1 MNMSCQKIRSQLPD
15 YVRSALP
22 EIQSRE
28 VQAHLKACPECRRS
42 CRIEATLMTELAER
56 YETEPPGADFE
67 TRVFSHL
74 PATGGRGVHV
84 AWGTAVAAA
93 LVLGLFL
100 GQANR
105 WEHPEQAANESAL
118 AVSEPVLAPVE
129 RTVRLAFTAG
139 EALDDVTL
147 TLSLPPH
154 VELTGLPGQH
164 QVRWQVSLEQG
175 DNVLALPLRIL
186 FPGAGELVAELD
198 AEGRQKVF
206 RAPIPGYPG
215 ADNAL
220 GKEKEPAT

>member
-1 MNMSCQKIRSQLPD
+1 MSCRKIRSQLPD
-15 YVRSALP
+15 YVRMLLP
-22 EIQSRE
+22 EVQSRE
-28 VQAHLKACPECRRS
+28 VQVHLEACSDCRRN
-42 CRIEATLMTELAER
+42 CRIESALMAEMADR
-56 YETEPPGADFE
+56 YEVEPPGADFE
-67 TRVFSHL
+67 TRVFHHL
-74 PATGGRGVHV
+74 PASGGRGVHV
-84 AWGTAVAAA
+84 VWGGAVAAA
-93 LVLGLFL
+93 LALGLFL
-100 GQANR
+100 GQVNL
-105 WEHPEQAANESAL
+105 WEHPEPPASERGV

-175 DNVLALPLRIL
+175 DNVLSLPLRIL
-186 FPGAGELVAELD
+186 FPGTGELVAELD

-215 ADNAL
+215 VGNTL
-220 GKEKEPAT
+220 GKDKEPAT